1 MPTADLNCGLCV
13 DSRGEEKRFG
23 TVNTVSGTHQLLRHL
38 RCTRE
43 CPGRSRRVPIPPLSR
58 LERGAPLLCA
68 LLRLVSDT
76 LGGVVVV
83 AAITGILSGL
93 AGVPYTLQPG
103 LSGDA

>member
-1 MPTADLNCGLCV
+1 M
-13 DSRGEEKRFG
+13 
-23 TVNTVSGTHQLLRHL
+23 
-38 RCTRE
+38 
-43 CPGRSRRVPIPPLSR
+43 PIPPLKQAGK
-58 LERGAPLLCA
+58 GAPLLCA

-93 AGVPYTLQPG
+93 AGVPYTLLPG